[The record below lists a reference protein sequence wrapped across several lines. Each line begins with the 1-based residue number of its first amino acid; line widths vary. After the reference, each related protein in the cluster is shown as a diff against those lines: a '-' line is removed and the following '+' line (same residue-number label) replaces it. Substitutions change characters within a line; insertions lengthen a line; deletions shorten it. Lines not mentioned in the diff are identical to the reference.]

1 MEQQLIKSLDEIQV
15 GDEIIIS
22 ANSNLKYLKVLRLP
36 IKKDSTTFKVSLKRE
51 DRGGPGWSWKV
62 NVFEQEISEH
72 NEVMYQDLRYRDI
85 FLVKRENN
93 N

>member
-1 MEQQLIKSLDEIQV
+1 MENRLIQFNEIEV

-22 ANSNLKYLKVLRLP
+22 AHSELKYLKVLRLP
-36 IKKDSTTFKVSLKRE
+36 RKVDSRTFKVSLRR
-51 DRGGPGWSWKV
+51 DQRGNGNWKWLV
-62 NVFEQEISEH
+62 NSFEQDVEKH
-72 NEVMYQDLRYRDI
+72 NDVMYQNLGGRDI